1 MLSGRYAKEARAQRA
16 GHPHRGHR
24 RLRVCAP
31 TPERLTSSFF
41 FVPTEQA
48 ACAMSLSE
56 ACDAIAGISDATT
69 HAQVSAI
76 ARQCESHL
84 GNVSELL
91 DALENAL
98 STSAGAQRL
107 MLWLLVDRLAK
118 QHSLL
123 CESLRPTLIHLCT
136 HYAPPRASD
145 EWQGFVTLLKS
156 SLAITFGQPMVSL
169 ILLQLGED
177 AKASGSAKDGNN
189 RLAQHKQRGSTALTA
204 HSKALRTSGAF
215 MTKAIAVERSVEHK
229 HSLQVKTMD
238 SQMAMSVA
246 SSYAPS
252 RPVEIV
258 VPEMRP
264 DANAPRGFMQALP
277 EGYMEKYNE
286 ARRKRLREMMERSR
300 EEQDR
305 RQEHEMLKRVRQ
317 DTIDAAVVTRA
328 GAGACGDKA
337 EGVHGPYPD
346 FSDIQMPLEFPRD
359 EHGVKRGNFPLGVRF
374 IRDAVAACGGAVEL
388 DVIVSRISTLA
399 NREAVAEFG
408 NVREFLLI
416 HSPTFR
422 LVSEGGQWIVRLTN
436 DKDGEEATWKSL
448 QCPACSKVVRG
459 RNFARHMNCRRCI
472 TAQIALGLQDD
483 AEGRGPIAELAHA
496 AKRVLS
502 MREVCDDGDLDA
514 LADCLERA
522 AAVRRFRLGSTRQF
536 APIMKAMRVVRDCW
550 LAKKGV
556 EEVALAEVTAADMSV
571 GNLFRVFGENI
582 HRLPIAWIEMGDVI
596 DMCRRFTDRV
606 APPFNPPPR
615 PADPR
620 ISLLNEYP
628 GFLLCE
634 SEVDDEDLPS
644 DNEDEFSDDEAPAF
658 TFAPP
663 VDMAESLF
671 VAGFERDT
679 KRLQHRMRTAPPMV
693 LQRVLQTEGIQTQT
707 EMYAELTKETRAHL
721 GQNHGHNSGNGS
733 NHRHGHGHG
742 SVPGGSGGGGGYQS
756 RRYTRPR
763 PN

>member
-1 MLSGRYAKEARAQRA
+1 
-16 GHPHRGHR
+16 
-24 RLRVCAP
+24 
-31 TPERLTSSFF
+31 
-41 FVPTEQA
+41 
-48 ACAMSLSE
+48 MSLSE
-56 ACDAIAGISDATT
+56 ACDTIAGISDATT
-69 HAQVSAI
+69 HAQVAAI

-91 DALENAL
+91 DALENTL

-107 MLWLLVDRLAK
+107 MLWFFVDRLAK
-118 QHSLL
+118 QHSLF
-123 CESLRPTLIHLCT
+123 CDSLRPMLIHLCT
-136 HYAPPRASD
+136 HYAPSRTSD
-145 EWQGFVTLLKS
+145 EWHDFVTLLKS
-156 SLAITFGQPMVSL
+156 SLAVTFGQPMVSL

-177 AKASGSAKDGNN
+177 AKAPGPGKDGNI
-189 RLAQHKQRGSTALTA
+189 RHAQRKQRGSTALTA
-204 HSKALRTSGAF
+204 HSKALRTTGAF
-215 MTKAIAVERSVEHK
+215 MTKAIAVERSAEHR

-238 SQMAMSVA
+238 SQMAMSVS

-264 DANAPRGFMQALP
+264 DANALRGFMQALP
-277 EGYMEKYNE
+277 EGYMENYHE

-305 RQEHEMLKRVRQ
+305 KQEHEILKRVRQ
-317 DTIDAAVVTRA
+317 DTMDAADGARSGNVT
-328 GAGACGDKA
+328 CDSNA
-337 EGVHGPYPD
+337 EGVSGPFPD

-408 NVREFLLI
+408 NVREFMLI

-436 DKDGEEATWKSL
+436 DKNDEEATWKSL

-459 RNFARHMNCRRCI
+459 RNFARHYNCRRCI

-502 MREVCDDGDLDA
+502 MREACDDGDLDA

-556 EEVALAEVTAADMSV
+556 EEVAMAEVTAADMSL
-571 GNLFRVFGENI
+571 GNLFRIFGENI

-596 DMCRRFTDRV
+596 DMCRRFTDEV

-620 ISLLNEYP
+620 ISLQNEYP

-663 VDMAESLF
+663 VDIAESLF

-693 LQRVLQTEGIQTQT
+693 LQRVLQAEGTQTQT
-707 EMYAELTKETRAHL
+707 EMYADFTKVARTHS
-721 GQNHGHNSGNGS
+721 GHSHSHSSGNGS
-733 NHRHGHGHG
+733 NRRNRYGHD
-742 SVPGGSGGGGGYQS
+742 GGSGGGGGGGYQS
-756 RRYTRPR
+756 RHYARPR
-763 PN
+763 PS

>member
-1 MLSGRYAKEARAQRA
+1 
-16 GHPHRGHR
+16 
-24 RLRVCAP
+24 
-31 TPERLTSSFF
+31 
-41 FVPTEQA
+41 
-48 ACAMSLSE
+48 MSLSE

-69 HAQVSAI
+69 HAHVTAI

-84 GNVSELL
+84 GNVNEVL
-91 DALENAL
+91 DALENTL

-107 MLWLLVDRLAK
+107 MLWFLVDRLAK
-118 QHSLL
+118 QHTLF
-123 CESLRPTLIHLCT
+123 CDALRPKLIHLCT
-136 HYAPPRASD
+136 HYGSPRTSD
-145 EWQGFVTLLKS
+145 EWQDFVTLLKS
-156 SLAITFGQPMVSL
+156 SLSVTFGQPMISL

-177 AKASGSAKDGNN
+177 SKGRGPGKGAVGQKAQ
-189 RLAQHKQRGSTALTA
+189 RKQQGSTALTV
-204 HSKALRTSGAF
+204 HSKALRTTGAF
-215 MTKAIAVERSVEHK
+215 MTKAIAVERSAEHK
-229 HSLQVKTMD
+229 HLLQVKTMD
-238 SQMAMSVA
+238 SQMAMTVS

-258 VPEMRP
+258 VPDMRP

-277 EGYMEKYNE
+277 EGYMENYQE
-286 ARRKRLREMMERSR
+286 ARRKRMREMMERNR

-305 RQEHEMLKRVRQ
+305 KQEHEMLRRVRQ
-317 DTIDAAVVTRA
+317 DTADVVGATSSDTLASMTNAR
-328 GAGACGDKA
+328 GAGGA
-337 EGVHGPYPD
+337 YPD

-388 DVIVSRISTLA
+388 DVLVSRISTLA

-422 LVSEGGQWIVRLTN
+422 LVNEAGQWIVRLTN
-436 DKDGEEATWKSL
+436 DKNAEEATWKSL

-459 RNFARHMNCRRCI
+459 RNFARHYNCRRCI

-502 MREVCDDGDLDA
+502 MREACDDGDLDA

-556 EEVALAEVTAADMSV
+556 GEVGDAKVTPADMSI

-596 DMCRRFTDRV
+596 DMCHRFTEKV

-620 ISLLNEYP
+620 ISLQNEYP

-634 SEVDDEDLPS
+634 SEVDDEDMPS

-663 VDMAESLF
+663 VDVAESLF
-671 VAGFERDT
+671 TAGFERDT
-679 KRLQHRMRTAPPMV
+679 KRLHHRMRTAPPMV
-693 LQRVLQTEGIQTQT
+693 LQRVLQTDGTQTHT
-707 EMYAELTKETRAHL
+707 EMYAEFTKTTRTHAAHHHAHS
-721 GQNHGHNSGNGS
+721 GGNNH
-733 NHRHGHGHG
+733 NHPNRH
-742 SVPGGSGGGGGYQS
+742 VYGGSSGRGGGGGGNYQGRNHPRS
-756 RRYTRPR
+756 RA
-763 PN
+763 N

>member
-1 MLSGRYAKEARAQRA
+1 
-16 GHPHRGHR
+16 
-24 RLRVCAP
+24 
-31 TPERLTSSFF
+31 
-41 FVPTEQA
+41 
-48 ACAMSLSE
+48 MSLSG
-56 ACDAIAGISDATT
+56 ACDAIAGISDTTT
-69 HAQVSAI
+69 HAQVTAI
-76 ARQCESHL
+76 ARQCEAHL
-84 GNVSELL
+84 GNVNELL
-91 DALENAL
+91 DALENTL

-107 MLWLLVDRLAK
+107 MLWFLVDRLAK
-118 QHSLL
+118 QHTLFGDA
-123 CESLRPTLIHLCT
+123 LRPMLIHLCT
-136 HYAPPRASD
+136 HYAPTRTSD
-145 EWQGFVTLLKS
+145 EWQDFATLLKS
-156 SLAITFGQPMVSL
+156 SLSVTFGQTMVSL

-177 AKASGSAKDGNN
+177 AKASGPAKDSNKQH
-189 RLAQHKQRGSTALTA
+189 AQRKLRGSTALTV
-204 HSKALRTSGAF
+204 HSKALRTNGAF
-215 MTKAIAVERSVEHK
+215 TTKAIAVERSAEHK
-229 HSLQVKTMD
+229 HSLQVKTVD
-238 SQMAMSVA
+238 SQMAMSVS

-277 EGYMEKYNE
+277 EGYMENYQE

-305 RQEHEMLKRVRQ
+305 KQEHEMLKRVRQ
-317 DTIDAAVVTRA
+317 DTASAATGTHA
-328 GAGACGDKA
+328 GTSTFGSSA
-337 EGVHGPYPD
+337 EGADGSYPD

-388 DVIVSRISTLA
+388 DVLVSRISTLA

-422 LVSEGGQWIVRLTN
+422 LVNEGGQWIVRLTN
-436 DKDGEEATWKSL
+436 DKNADEATWRSL

-459 RNFARHMNCRRCI
+459 RNFARHYNCRQCI

-483 AEGRGPIAELAHA
+483 AEGRGAIAELAHA

-502 MREVCDDGDLDA
+502 LREACDDGDLDA

-536 APIMKAMRVVRDCW
+536 APIMKAMR
-550 LAKKGV
+550 
-556 EEVALAEVTAADMSV
+556 
-571 GNLFRVFGENI
+571 NI

-596 DMCRRFTDRV
+596 DMCHRFTDKV

-620 ISLLNEYP
+620 ISLQNEYP

-644 DNEDEFSDDEAPAF
+644 DDEDEFSDDEAPAF

-663 VDMAESLF
+663 VDVAESLF
-671 VAGFERDT
+671 TAGFERDT

-693 LQRVLQTEGIQTQT
+693 LQRVLQTDGTQTQT
-707 EMYAELTKETRAHL
+707 EMYAEFTKTARTQSGHYQ
-721 GQNHGHNSGNGS
+721 GHGGGNGNS
-733 NHRHGHGHG
+733 SRNRHGHGG
-742 SVPGGSGGGGGYQS
+742 GPGRGGGGGYQG
-756 RRYTRPR
+756 RNFPRPR

>member
-1 MLSGRYAKEARAQRA
+1 
-16 GHPHRGHR
+16 
-24 RLRVCAP
+24 
-31 TPERLTSSFF
+31 
-41 FVPTEQA
+41 
-48 ACAMSLSE
+48 MSLSG
-56 ACDAIAGISDATT
+56 ACDAIACITDATT
-69 HAQVSAI
+69 HTQVTAI
-76 ARQCESHL
+76 ARQCEPHL
-84 GNVSELL
+84 GNVREVL

-107 MLWLLVDRLAK
+107 MLWFLVDRLAK
-118 QHSLL
+118 QHVLF
-123 CESLRPTLIHLCT
+123 CDALRPMMIHLCT
-136 HYAPPRASD
+136 HYGPARTSD
-145 EWQGFVTLLKS
+145 EWQDFVTLLKS
-156 SLAITFGQPMVSL
+156 SLSVTFGQTMISL
-169 ILLQLGED
+169 ILLQLGEEG
-177 AKASGSAKDGNN
+177 KTRGSGRDSNN
-189 RLAQHKQRGSTALTA
+189 QPAQRKQRSSTALTV
-204 HSKALRTSGAF
+204 HSKALRTTGAF
-215 MTKAIAVERSVEHK
+215 TTKAIAVERSTEHK
-229 HSLQVKTMD
+229 HLLQVKTMD
-238 SQMAMSVA
+238 SQMAMSVS

-258 VPEMRP
+258 APEMRP

-277 EGYMEKYNE
+277 EGYMENYHE
-286 ARRKRLREMMERSR
+286 ARRKRLREMMERNR

-305 RQEHEMLKRVRQ
+305 KQEHEMLKRVRQ
-317 DTIDAAVVTRA
+317 DTADAAVGTHSGTGVVS
-328 GAGACGDKA
+328 GSA
-337 EGVHGPYPD
+337 EGASGAYPD
-346 FSDIQMPLEFPRD
+346 FADIQMPLELPRD

-388 DVIVSRISTLA
+388 DVVVSRISTLA

-422 LVSEGGQWIVRLTN
+422 LVNEDGQWIVRLAN
-436 DKDGEEATWKSL
+436 NKNGEEATWKSM

-459 RNFARHMNCRRCI
+459 RNFARHYNCRRCI
-472 TAQIALGLQDD
+472 TAQIALGLQGD
-483 AEGRGPIAELAHA
+483 AEERGPIAELAYT

-502 MREVCDDGDLDA
+502 LREACDDGDLDA

-536 APIMKAMRVVRDCW
+536 APIMKVMRVVRDCW

-556 EEVALAEVTAADMSV
+556 EEVVDAEVTAADVSV
-571 GNLFRVFGENI
+571 GNLFRIFGENI

-596 DMCRRFTDRV
+596 DMCHRFTDKV
-606 APPFNPPPR
+606 VPPFNPPPR

-620 ISLLNEYP
+620 ISLQNEYP

-663 VDMAESLF
+663 VDVAESLF
-671 VAGFERDT
+671 TAAFERDT

-693 LQRVLQTEGIQTQT
+693 LQRVLQTDGTQTQA
-707 EMYAELTKETRAHL
+707 EMYAEFTKTVHTHS
-721 GQNHGHNSGNGS
+721 GHHHGHNGGSGNS
-733 NHRHGHGHG
+733 YRPRHGH
-742 SVPGGSGGGGGYQS
+742 SGGAGRGGGGGYQG
-756 RRYTRPR
+756 RHYARQR

>member
-1 MLSGRYAKEARAQRA
+1 
-16 GHPHRGHR
+16 
-24 RLRVCAP
+24 
-31 TPERLTSSFF
+31 
-41 FVPTEQA
+41 
-48 ACAMSLSE
+48 MSLSR
-56 ACDAIAGISDATT
+56 ACDAIAGISDTTT
-69 HAQVSAI
+69 HAQVTAI
-76 ARQCESHL
+76 ARQCEAHL
-84 GNVSELL
+84 GNVNELL
-91 DALENAL
+91 DALENTL

-107 MLWLLVDRLAK
+107 MLWFLVDRLAK
-118 QHSLL
+118 QHALF
-123 CESLRPTLIHLCT
+123 CDALRPMLIHLCT
-136 HYAPPRASD
+136 HYGPARTSD
-145 EWQGFVTLLKS
+145 EWQDFVTLLKS
-156 SLAITFGQPMVSL
+156 SLSVTFGQTMVSL

-177 AKASGSAKDGNN
+177 AKASGPAKDGNKQH
-189 RLAQHKQRGSTALTA
+189 AQRKQRGSTALTVY
-204 HSKALRTSGAF
+204 SKALRTTGAF
-215 MTKAIAVERSVEHK
+215 TTKAIAVERSAEHK

-238 SQMAMSVA
+238 SQMAMSVS

-264 DANAPRGFMQALP
+264 DASAPRGFMQAVP
-277 EGYMEKYNE
+277 EGYMENYQE

-305 RQEHEMLKRVRQ
+305 KQEHEMLKRVRQ
-317 DTIDAAVVTRA
+317 DTANAPTGTHSGTNA
-328 GAGACGDKA
+328 FGSGMGGADGS
-337 EGVHGPYPD
+337 YPD

-374 IRDAVAACGGAVEL
+374 IQDAVAACGGAVEL
-388 DVIVSRISTLA
+388 DVLVSRISTLA

-422 LVSEGGQWIVRLTN
+422 LVNEGGQWIVRLTN
-436 DKDGEEATWKSL
+436 DKNVDEATWKSL
-448 QCPACSKVVRG
+448 QCPACTKVVRG
-459 RNFARHMNCRRCI
+459 RNFARHYNCRQCI

-502 MREVCDDGDLDA
+502 LREACDDGDLDA

-550 LAKKGV
+550 LAKKGA
-556 EEVALAEVTAADMSV
+556 EEVADAEVTAADASL
-571 GNLFRVFGENI
+571 GNLFRIFGENI

-596 DMCRRFTDRV
+596 DMCHRFTDKV

-620 ISLLNEYP
+620 ISLQNEYP

-663 VDMAESLF
+663 VDVAESLF
-671 VAGFERDT
+671 TAGFERDT

-693 LQRVLQTEGIQTQT
+693 LQRVLQTDGTQTQT
-707 EMYAELTKETRAHL
+707 EMYAEFTKATRTHS
-721 GQNHGHNSGNGS
+721 GYHQGHGGGNGNS
-733 NHRHGHGHG
+733 SRNRHGHGG
-742 SVPGGSGGGGGYQS
+742 GPGRGGGGGYQG
-756 RRYTRPR
+756 RNFPRQR